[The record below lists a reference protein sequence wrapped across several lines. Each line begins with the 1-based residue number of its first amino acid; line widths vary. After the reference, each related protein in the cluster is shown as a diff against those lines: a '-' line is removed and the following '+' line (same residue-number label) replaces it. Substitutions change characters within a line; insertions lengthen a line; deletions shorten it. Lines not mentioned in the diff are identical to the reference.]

1 MPLWLE
7 SPREAGVNVYN
18 QLLKKFTAWAQSRD
32 DIRAVILVGSG
43 ARSDHPADQWSDLD
57 LMIYSNQPEQ
67 YLTRMNWMAKI
78 GDVWIAL
85 ASHTSRNDAEYLVTF
100 AGGYNVDFVFNP
112 YVQLEEAVRD
122 GIIPYGHWRGARVIV
137 DKSGLAAKSIPTH
150 FKPPT
155 QPLPNQAEFLW
166 VVNAF
171 FYTAFYMAKMLRR
184 GDLVMVKQ
192 RDADLK
198 RALIQMIEWHARG
211 ADPRLDTW
219 HNGRNMQ
226 EWADPYAW
234 KALQKTYAHF
244 DAEDSWQALLDSLEL
259 FRLLSLETASRLDFS
274 YPIKIEQNTTQLITR
289 LYNGKSLE
297 E

>member
-1 MPLWLE
+1 VGL
-7 SPREAGVNVYN
+7 NVYS
-18 QLLKKFTAWAQSRD
+18 QLLKKFTIWAQSQE
-32 DIRAVILVGSG
+32 DIRAAIMVGSR
-43 ARSDHPADQWSDLD
+43 ARSDHPADAWSDLD

-67 YLTRMNWMAKI
+67 YLTRMDWMSRI
-78 GDVWIAL
+78 GEVWIAL
-85 ASHTSRNDAEYLVTF
+85 ASHTAGNEPEYLVTF

-112 YVQLEEAVRD
+112 FAELEDAVRD

-137 DKSGLAAKSIPTH
+137 DKTGLAVKTIPPN
-150 FKPPT
+150 FKAPT
-155 QPLPNQAEFLW
+155 QPLPNSAEFLW

-211 ADPRLDTW
+211 ANARIDTW
-219 HNGRNMQ
+219 HMGRNMQ
-226 EWADPYAW
+226 EWADPFAW

-244 DAEDSWQALLDSLEL
+244 DADDSWQALLDTLEL

-274 YPIKIEQNTTQLITR
+274 YPIKIEQNTTQLIMR
-289 LYNGKSLE
+289 LYTGKSLE